1 MKFIIDSLVVFRLT
15 RLIRDESAPFGIMD
29 ILRDE
34 LGVKYGTA
42 NGVPYGRN
50 EIAKAISCYWC
61 LSFWVALFV
70 SGGNIRQTLAL
81 SGAASILYRYFEKL

>member
-1 MKFIIDSLVVFRLT
+1 MQFLINALVVFRLT

-42 NGVPYGRN
+42 NGVLYGRN
-50 EIAKAISCYWC
+50 EIAKAVACPYC
-61 LSFWVALFV
+61 LSFWIALFV
-70 SGGNIRQTLAL
+70 SGGNIKQALAL
-81 SGAASILYRYFEKL
+81 SGATSLLYRWFERQ